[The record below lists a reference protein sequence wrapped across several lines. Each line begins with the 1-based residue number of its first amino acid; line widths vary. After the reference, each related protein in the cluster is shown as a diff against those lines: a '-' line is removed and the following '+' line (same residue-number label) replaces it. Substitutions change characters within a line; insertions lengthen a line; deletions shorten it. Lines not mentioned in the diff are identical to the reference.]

1 MKTVLA
7 WNAAIALSAFSL
19 PAFAQDPAG
28 ITAADQASAGSTN
41 VAAGGFQAAEKAPE
55 EALDTTTLSVG
66 AGGALS
72 LGNANSMLYTV
83 AGDFALRRGANQL
96 KAKAAFNGAKAS
108 GSRDPE
114 TGELP
119 AWQNTVGNYQGLVR
133 YDRFFSKVV
142 SGFLQVSLLRD
153 TFQGLDA
160 RLTIDPGVAIYVIDD
175 ANQQWSFDVGYDFMY
190 ENYFDDANGTL
201 TLHNLRL
208 ATAYVNNVN
217 EAVTFKLGAEYL
229 LAMSP
234 YDQEYCETDQRKGF
248 RLEDGQNCA
257 DAQLRPNETA
267 LSDVTRVNWS
277 TLAYAKLD
285 AKVSDKFTV
294 QTSLSLRHDN
304 SPVELSYATDD
315 LQTSINLI
323 YTMF

>member
-1 MKTVLA
+1 MKKALA
-7 WNAAIALSAFSL
+7 WNAAIALSALSL

-28 ITAADQASAGSTN
+28 ITTADQATSGQTN
-41 VAAGGFQAAEKAPE
+41 VAAGGFQQAEKAPE
-55 EALDTTTLSVG
+55 AAADLTTLSVG

-72 LGNANSMLYTV
+72 LGNANSMMYTV
-83 AGDFALRRGANQL
+83 AGDFALRRGMNQL

-114 TGELP
+114 TQELP
-119 AWQNTVGNYQGLVR
+119 AWENTVGNYQGLVR
-133 YDRFFSKVV
+133 YDRFFSKVI

-160 RLTIDPGVAIYVIDD
+160 RLTIDPGVAIYVIDEAD
-175 ANQQWSFDVGYDFMY
+175 QQWGFDVGYDFMY

-217 EAVTFKLGAEYL
+217 AAVTFKIGAEYL

-234 YDQEYCETDQRKGF
+234 YDQEYCETDQRKGI
-248 RLEDGQNCA
+248 RLDDGQSCA
-257 DAQLRPNETA
+257 DAELLPNETA

-285 AKVSDKFTV
+285 AKVSDSFTV
-294 QTSLSLRHDN
+294 QTALSLRHDN

-315 LQTSINLI
+315 LQTSVNLI